1 MGGSNTQA
9 WGKGNVSGYSNKDK
23 GSATHSKGSKGTKDD
38 SMWGGNS
45 WSGSNAWNDGEFW

>member
-1 MGGSNTQA
+1 M
-9 WGKGNVSGYSNKDK
+9 SGYTNKDQ